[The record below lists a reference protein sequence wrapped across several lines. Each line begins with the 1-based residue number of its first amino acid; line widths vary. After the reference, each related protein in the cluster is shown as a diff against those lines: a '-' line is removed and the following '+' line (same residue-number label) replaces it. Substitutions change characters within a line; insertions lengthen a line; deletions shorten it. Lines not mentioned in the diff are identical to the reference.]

1 MSLGVA
7 TVDLSGPHEG
17 SPRPNQHISKDQCHF
32 FFVLTVRPD
41 DTAVSTDTG
50 VQTEPTDGRSRSE
63 EEEQPAIPPGGNR
76 RPALIYA
83 APLGTKGEAS
93 KAVQRL
99 LAQVNNDHANM
110 QTEIMFRLHSDQ
122 GGEFNSDELKKYCAR
137 HGIHMTTTAGYDP
150 NANASA
156 ESSVGILKRRTR
168 YLLSGCRLPTTW
180 WAVATLAAAQ
190 LCRADAGLEEYPKI
204 PFGSRVMLVKDP
216 KPKNAFVPRAEPA
229 TVFGPSSSIPTGY
242 WTYQRGWVKCRT
254 NLQPQGLSQEELTWV
269 KINMS
274 NWDTPDAPTPLPEPA
289 LYDAG
294 SIVPLRAADGAITR
308 DAATCPACVAVR
320 RKQKIRSR
328 HTLVWGECLRASPP
342 PPEAEQPSPAVI
354 AEESLPANEPAEDLD
369 EEDIFSYLPDDFL
382 QHLILTST

>member
-1 MSLGVA
+1 M
-7 TVDLSGPHEG
+7 
-17 SPRPNQHISKDQCHF
+17 
-32 FFVLTVRPD
+32 
-41 DTAVSTDTG
+41 STDTG
-50 VQTEPTDGRSRSE
+50 VQTESTDGRSRSE
-63 EEEQPAIPPGGNR
+63 EEEQTVIPPGGKR

-83 APLGTKGEAS
+83 AVPGTKGESS
-93 KAVQRL
+93 KSVQRL
-99 LAQVNNDHANM
+99 LAQVNNYHANM
-110 QTEIMFRLHSDQ
+110 PTEIVFRLHSDQ
-122 GGEFNSDELKKYCAR
+122 GGEFNSDELKEYCAR
-137 HGIHMTTTAGYDP
+137 HGIHKSTTAGYDP

-168 YLLSGCRLPTTW
+168 YLFSGCRLPTTW

-190 LCRADAGLEEYPKI
+190 LCRADAGLEEYPNK
-204 PFGSRVMLVKDP
+204 PFGTRAMIVKDP

-274 NWDTPDAPTPLPEPA
+274 NWDTPDTPTPLPEPA
-289 LYDAG
+289 LYDSG
-294 SIVPLRAADGAITR
+294 SIVPLRAAYGAITR

-328 HTLVWGECLRASPP
+328 HTQVWGECLRASPP
-342 PPEAEQPSPAVI
+342 PPEAEQPLPAVI
-354 AEESLPANEPAEDLD
+354 AEESLPGNEPAEDIQ
-369 EEDIFSYLPDDFL
+369 EEDI
-382 QHLILTST
+382 IGKGGC